1 MSKKTQRPSG
11 RKNKSDAKPAAKPGK
26 SSAKKGKSPVDKIA
40 SDVLN
45 VFKNNPTR
53 AVTLKQVGVIAAAQN
68 PGVRMDVREII
79 HALMH
84 RGLVEQ
90 LGNGKFKFRSGGGE
104 AFTGVVDMTSSGTL
118 YVMVEGMEKD
128 IMVEARNSGHAL
140 HGDTVKVLPI
150 RTRRNGQIEG
160 EVVEILQPSGKKYVG
175 RLELSTQFAF
185 VRIDNKKM
193 PNDLFIPLREIKEA
207 KDGDKVLVRVV
218 EWPMNMKN
226 PLGEILDV
234 LGHAGDNDTEMHA
247 ILAEYDLPYIYPT
260 AVSDE
265 ARRIDEKITERDYAE
280 RRDFRQIP
288 TFTIDPADAKD
299 FDDAL
304 SIRKV
309 KDGVWEVGVHIADV
323 THYVRPNTLVESE
336 AEERATSVYL
346 VDRTIPMLPERLSN
360 ELCSLRPHEEK
371 LCFSAVFELNENG
384 EVLTEWF
391 GRTVIY
397 SDRRF
402 AYEEAQEV
410 IETGQGDLRDEI
422 LKLNELAKKMRAER
436 IKNGAI
442 SFERAEAKFELDAK
456 GKPIRVYF
464 KEPKDSNQLIEE
476 FMLLANRK
484 VAEFIGKKGPGKPKR
499 TFVYRIHDT
508 PSPEKLGDFKAFITR
523 FGYNIK
529 AEKGH
534 AVAKEMNKL
543 LAKVKDRAEEN
554 IVSTLAIRTMA
565 KAAYSTE
572 NIGHYGLAF
581 DYYTHFT
588 SPIRRYPDMMV
599 HRLLAH
605 YLAGGKSENQE
616 WYQRQCDHSSG
627 METRATEAERASIKY
642 KMVEYMQDKIDHE
655 FDGVI
660 SGVTEWGIY
669 VELEETMI
677 EGMVSLR
684 DMPDDMYIYDD
695 KSYRVVGRNRGLAFT
710 LGDRVKIRVL
720 RADLVRKQLDFEMVG
735 RFDFHTQRLN
745 VLEKQRY
752 VPEKQRR

>member
-1 MSKKTQRPSG
+1 MKMSKKTPRSTG
-11 RKNKSDAKPAAKPGK
+11 RKNKSDAKPTANKVK
-26 SSAKKGKSPVDKIA
+26 T
-40 SDVLN
+40 DVLN
-45 VFKNNPTR
+45 VFKNNPAR
-53 AVTLKQVGVIAAAQN
+53 AITLKQVNVIVTAQN
-68 PGVRMDVREII
+68 AGIKVDVRSVLRD
-79 HALMH
+79 LMH
-84 RGLVEQ
+84 EGAVQQ
-90 LGNGKFKFRSGGGE
+90 LANGKYKYRAAGADFIE
-104 AFTGVVDMTSSGTL
+104 GVVDMTSSGTL
-118 YVMVEGMEKD
+118 YVMVEGQEKD
-128 IMVEARNSGHAL
+128 VMVEAKNSGHAL

-160 EVVEILQPSGKKYVG
+160 EVVEIVKRTDKNYVG
-175 RLELSTQFAF
+175 RIELSKQFAF
-185 VRIDNKKM
+185 VRVDNKKM
-193 PNDLFIPLREIKEA
+193 PNDIFIPLNGLKGA
-207 KDGDKVLVRVV
+207 KDGDKVLVRIA

-234 LGHAGDNDTEMHA
+234 LGKAGDNNTEMHA
-247 ILAEYDLPYIYPT
+247 ILAEYDLPYVYPT
-260 AVSDE
+260 DVIDE
-265 ARRIDEKITERDYAE
+265 AQKISDKITEKDYKE
-280 RRDFRQIP
+280 RRDFRSVP

-304 SIRKV
+304 SIHRV
-309 KDGVWEVGVHIADV
+309 KDGIWEVGVHIADV
-323 THYVRPNTLVESE
+323 THYVRPNTLLETE

-360 ELCSLRPHEEK
+360 ELCSLRPNEEK
-371 LCFSAVFELNENG
+371 LCFSAVFELNENA
-384 EVLTEWF
+384 EVLSEWF

-410 IETGQGDLRDEI
+410 IETGKGEMKEEI
-422 LKLNELAKKMRAER
+422 LKLNELARILRAAR
-436 IKNGAI
+436 IKDGAI
-442 SFERAEAKFELDAK
+442 SFERPEAKFELDAN
-456 GKPIRVYF
+456 GKPLKVTF
-464 KEPKDSNQLIEE
+464 KVAKESNQLIEE

-484 VAEFIGKKGPGKPKR
+484 VAEFIGKKKPGQKKER

-508 PSPEKLGDFKAFITR
+508 PSPEKLGDFKSFITR
-523 FGYNIK
+523 FGYNMK
-529 AEKGH
+529 AEKGR

-565 KAAYSTE
+565 KAVYSTE

-605 YLAGGKSENQE
+605 YLAGGKSEDQE
-616 WYQRQCDHSSG
+616 FYQRQCDHSSS

-642 KMVEYMQDKIDHE
+642 KMVEYMEDKIDQE

-669 VELEETMI
+669 VELEESLI

-684 DMPDDMYIYDD
+684 DMTDDMYVYED
-695 KSYRVVGRNRGLAFT
+695 KAYKVTGRRTGQSFT
-710 LGDRVKIRVL
+710 LGDKVRIKVV
-720 RADLVRKQLDFEMVG
+720 RADLARKLLDFAMVG
-735 RFDFHTQRLN
+735 FYNF
-745 VLEKQRY
+745 KS
-752 VPEKQRR
+752 

>member
-1 MSKKTQRPSG
+1 MKMSKKTPRSTG
-11 RKNKSDAKPAAKPGK
+11 RRKKSDAKPTANKVK
-26 SSAKKGKSPVDKIA
+26 T
-40 SDVLN
+40 DVLN

-53 AVTLKQVGVIAAAQN
+53 AITLKQVNVIVTAQN
-68 PGVRMDVREII
+68 AGIKVDVRSLI
-79 HALMH
+79 HELMH
-84 RGLVEQ
+84 EGAVEQ
-90 LGNGKFKFRSGGGE
+90 LANGKYKYRAAGADYIE
-104 AFTGVVDMTSSGTL
+104 GVVDMTSSGTL

-128 IMVEARNSGHAL
+128 IMVEAKNSGHAL

-160 EVVEILQPSGKKYVG
+160 EIVEIVKSSDKKYVG
-175 RLELSTQFAF
+175 RLELSKQFAF

-193 PNDLFIPLREIKEA
+193 PNDIFIPLREIKGA

-218 EWPMNMKN
+218 EWPLTMKN

-234 LGHAGDNDTEMHA
+234 LGKAGDNDTEMHA

-260 AVSDE
+260 DVSDE
-265 ARRIDEKITERDYAE
+265 ARKISDKITEKDYKE
-280 RRDFRQIP
+280 RRDFRDIP

-299 FDDAL
+299 YDDAL

-309 KDGVWEVGVHIADV
+309 KDGIWEVGIHIADV
-323 THYVRPNTLVESE
+323 THYVKPNTLLESE

-360 ELCSLRPHEEK
+360 ELCSLRPNEEK
-371 LCFSAVFELNENG
+371 LCFSAVFELNENA
-384 EVLTEWF
+384 EVLNEWF

-410 IETGQGDLRDEI
+410 IETGKGDMKEEI
-422 LKLNELAKKMRAER
+422 LKLNELARILRAAR

-456 GKPIRVYF
+456 GKPTRVYF
-464 KEPKDSNQLIEE
+464 KEPKESNQLIEE

-484 VAEFIGKKGPGKPKR
+484 VAEFIGRKKPGQRGER

-508 PSPEKLGDFKAFITR
+508 PSPEKLNDFKTFITR
-523 FGYNIK
+523 FGYNMK

-534 AVAKEMNKL
+534 AVAREMNKL
-543 LAKVKDRAEEN
+543 LGKIKDKAEEN

-565 KAAYSTE
+565 KAVYSTQ

-605 YLAGGKSENQE
+605 YLAGGKSEDQD
-616 WYQRQCDHSSG
+616 WYQRQCDHSSA
-627 METRATEAERASIKY
+627 MEGRATEAERASIKY
-642 KMVEYMQDKIDHE
+642 KMVEFMQDKIDRE

-669 VELEETMI
+669 VELEDTLI

-684 DMPDDMYIYDD
+684 DMTDDQYIYDD
-695 KSYRVVGRNRGLAFT
+695 KAYRVTGRIHGRSFT
-710 LGDRVKIRVL
+710 LGDKVRIKVA
-720 RADLVRKQLDFEMVG
+720 RADLARKLLDFEMVG
-735 RFDFHTQRLN
+735 YYDFHTKRLTT
-745 VLEKQRY
+745 LEKH
-752 VPEKQRR
+752 RR

>member
-1 MSKKTQRPSG
+1 
-11 RKNKSDAKPAAKPGK
+11 
-26 SSAKKGKSPVDKIA
+26 
-40 SDVLN
+40 
-45 VFKNNPTR
+45 
-53 AVTLKQVGVIAAAQN
+53 
-68 PGVRMDVREII
+68 
-79 HALMH
+79 
-84 RGLVEQ
+84 
-90 LGNGKFKFRSGGGE
+90 
-104 AFTGVVDMTSSGTL
+104 
-118 YVMVEGMEKD
+118 MVEGMEKD
-128 IMVEARNSGHAL
+128 IMVDARHSGHAL

-160 EVVEILQPSGKKYVG
+160 EVVEIVQPSGKKYVG
-175 RLELSTQFAF
+175 RVELSPQYAF

-193 PNDLFIPLREIKEA
+193 PNDLFIPLREVKDA
-207 KDGDKVLVRVV
+207 KDGDKVLARVV

-247 ILAEYDLPYIYPT
+247 ILAEYDLPYLYPT
-260 AVSDE
+260 AVTDE
-265 ARRIDEKITERDYAE
+265 ARHIDGTITPNDYAE
-280 RRDFRQIP
+280 RRDFRKIP

-304 SIRKV
+304 SIRKI

-323 THYVRPNTLVESE
+323 THYVRPNTRIETE

-346 VDRTIPMLPERLSN
+346 VDRTVPMLPERLSN
-360 ELCSLRPHEEK
+360 ELCSLRPNEEK
-371 LCFSAVFELNENG
+371 LCFSAVFELNEEA

-402 AYEEAQEV
+402 AYEEAQAV
-410 IETGQGDLRDEI
+410 IETGQGEMKEEI
-422 LKLNELAKKMRAER
+422 LKLNELAKKLRAER
-436 IKNGAI
+436 VRNGAI
-442 SFERAEAKFELDAK
+442 SFERPEAKFELDDK
-456 GKPIRVYF
+456 GKPIRVTF
-464 KEPKDSNQLIEE
+464 KEAKESNQLIEE

-484 VAEFIGKKGPGKPKR
+484 VAEFIGKKGPGKANR

-508 PSPEKLGDFKAFITR
+508 PSEEKLNDFKTFITR
-523 FGYNIK
+523 FDYHIN

-534 AVAKEMNKL
+534 AVAREMNRVL
-543 LAKVKDRAEEN
+543 GQIKDKAEEN

-565 KAAYSTE
+565 KAVYSTE
-572 NIGHYGLAF
+572 NIGHYGLSF

-605 YLAGGKSENQE
+605 YLAGGKSEDREQV
-616 WYQRQCDHSSG
+616 QRRCDHSSA

-642 KMVEYMQDKIDHE
+642 KMVEYMQERVERE

-669 VELEETMI
+669 VELEETLI

-684 DMPDDMYIYDD
+684 DMHDDQYLYDD
-695 KSYRVVGRNRGLAFT
+695 KGYRVVGRGRGQTFT
-710 LGDRVKIRVL
+710 LGDRVRIKVL
-720 RADLVRKQLDFEMVG
+720 RADLIRKQLDFEMVG
-735 RFDFHTQRLN
+735 KYDFHTKKFRGI
-745 VLEKQRY
+745 EKRGG
-752 VPEKQRR
+752 R

>member
-1 MSKKTQRPSG
+1 MSRKRERPTG
-11 RKNKSDAKPAAKPGK
+11 RKTKSDAKPAASKVK
-26 SSAKKGKSPVDKIA
+26 T
-40 SDVLN
+40 DVLR
-45 VFKNNPTR
+45 VFKNNPAR
-53 AVTLKQVGVIAAAQN
+53 AITLKQVNVIVTAQN
-68 PGVRMDVREII
+68 AGIKINVRDII
-79 HALMH
+79 NGLMH
-84 RGLVEQ
+84 EGLVEQ
-90 LGNGKFKFRSGGGE
+90 LANGKYKYRAGGGDCL
-104 AFTGVVDMTSSGTL
+104 TGVVDMTASGTL
-118 YVMVEGMEKD
+118 YVAVEGMEKD
-128 IMVEARNSGHAL
+128 IMVEAKNSGHAL

-160 EVVEILQPSGKKYVG
+160 EIVEITKPSGKKYVG
-175 RLELSTQFAF
+175 RIELSKQFAF
-185 VRIDNKKM
+185 VRVDNKKM
-193 PNDLFIPLREIKEA
+193 PNDIFIPLREIKNA
-207 KDGDKVLVRVV
+207 KEGDKVLVRVV

-234 LGHAGDNDTEMHA
+234 LGKAGDNDTEMHA
-247 ILAEYDLPYIYPT
+247 ILAEYELPYVYPSE
-260 AVSDE
+260 VE
-265 ARRIDEKITERDYAE
+265 AEAHKIDGKITENDYRE
-280 RRDFRQIP
+280 RRDFRSVP
-288 TFTIDPADAKD
+288 TLTIDPADAKD

-304 SIRKV
+304 SIRRV

-323 THYVRPNTLVESE
+323 THYVRPETLLESE

-371 LCFSAVFELNENG
+371 LCFSAVFELNENA
-384 EVLTEWF
+384 ELLNEWF

-410 IETGQGDLRDEI
+410 IETGRGDMKDEI
-422 LKLNELAKKMRAER
+422 LKLNGLARILRVER

-456 GKPIRVYF
+456 GKPIQVYF
-464 KEPKDSNQLIEE
+464 KEPKESNQLIEE

-484 VAEFIGKKGPGKPKR
+484 VAEFIGRKKPGQR
-499 TFVYRIHDT
+499 GECTFIYRIHDT
-508 PSPEKLGDFKAFITR
+508 PSPEKLGEFKAFITR
-523 FGYNIK
+523 FGYNMK
-529 AEKGH
+529 AEKGR
-534 AVAKEMNKL
+534 AVAREMNKL
-543 LAKVKDRAEEN
+543 LSSVKDKAEEN
-554 IVSTLAIRTMA
+554 LVSTLAVRTMA
-565 KAAYSTE
+565 KAVYSTE

-616 WYQRQCDHSSG
+616 WFQRQCDHSSA
-627 METRATEAERASIKY
+627 MEGRATEAERASIKY
-642 KMVEYMQDKIDHE
+642 KMVEYMEDKIDRE

-669 VELEETMI
+669 VELEGTMI

-684 DMPDDMYIYDD
+684 DMSDDMYIYED
-695 KSYRVVGRNRGLAFT
+695 KGYRVTGRNRGYSFT
-710 LGDRVKIRVL
+710 LGDRVRIKVA
-720 RADLVRKQLDFEMVG
+720 RADLVRKLLDFEMVG
-735 RFDFHTQRLN
+735 FYDFHTKKLTALERRL
-745 VLEKQRY
+745 
-752 VPEKQRR
+752 P

>member
-11 RKNKSDAKPAAKPGK
+11 RKNKSDAKPAAK
-26 SSAKKGKSPVDKIA
+26 KGKSPADKVK

-53 AVTLKQVGVIAAAQN
+53 AITLKQVSVIVMAQN
-68 PGVRMDVREII
+68 AGVRLDVRAVI
-79 HALMH
+79 HDLMH
-84 RGLVEQ
+84 EGLVEQ
-90 LGNGKFKFRSGGGE
+90 LANGKYKFRTGGGE
-104 AFTGVVDMTSSGTL
+104 AFTGTVDMTSSGTL
-118 YVMVEGMEKD
+118 YVMVEGLEKD
-128 IMVEARNSGHAL
+128 IMVEAKNSGHAL
-140 HGDTVKVLPI
+140 HGDTVKVLPL

-160 EVVEILQPSGKKYVG
+160 EVVEVVKPSGKKYVG
-175 RLELSTQFAF
+175 RLELSPQFAF

-193 PNDLFIPLREIKEA
+193 PNDLFIPLRDTEEAKA
-207 KDGDKVLVRVV
+207 KDGDKVLVEVA
-218 EWPMNMKN
+218 EWPMTMKN
-226 PLGEILDV
+226 PLGRIVDV
-234 LGHAGDNDTEMHA
+234 LGRAGDNNTEMHA

-265 ARRIDEKITERDYAE
+265 ARRIDERITEKDYAE

-304 SIRKV
+304 SIKKI

-323 THYVRPNTLVESE
+323 THYVRPNTLIESE

-346 VDRTIPMLPERLSN
+346 VDRTVPMLPERLSN

-371 LCFSAVFELNENG
+371 LCFSAVFELNENA
-384 EVLTEWF
+384 EVLSEWF
-391 GRTVIY
+391 GRTVIF

-402 AYEEAQEV
+402 AYEEAQQV
-410 IETGQGDLRDEI
+410 IETGQGDMRDEI

-436 IKNGAI
+436 IRNGAI
-442 SFERAEAKFELDAK
+442 SFERAEAKFELDAH
-456 GKPIRVYF
+456 GKPVRVTF
-464 KEPKDSNQLIEE
+464 KEPKESNQLIEE

-499 TFVYRIHDT
+499 TFIYRIHDT

-523 FGYNIK
+523 FGYTMK
-529 AEKGH
+529 AEKGR
-534 AVAKEMNKL
+534 AVAKEMNQVLSKI
-543 LAKVKDRAEEN
+543 KDRAEEN
-554 IVSTLAIRTMA
+554 LVSTLAIRTMA
-565 KAAYSTE
+565 KAVYSTE

-616 WYQRQCDHSSG
+616 WFQRQCDHSSA

-642 KMVEYMQDKIDHE
+642 KMVEYMQERIDRE
-655 FDGVI
+655 YDGVI

-669 VELEETMI
+669 VELEETLI

-684 DMPDDMYIYDD
+684 DMHDDQYLYED
-695 KSYRVVGRNRGLAFT
+695 KNYRVVGRNSGQVFS
-710 LGDRVKIRVL
+710 LGDRVRIKVL
-720 RADLVRKQLDFEMVG
+720 RADLARKLLDFEMVG
-735 RFDFHTQRLN
+735 RYDFHTKRMTQI
-745 VLEKQRY
+745 EK
-752 VPEKQRR
+752 RRR

>member
-1 MSKKTQRPSG
+1 MSKKAQRPSG
-11 RKNKSDAKPAAKPGK
+11 RRNKSDAKPAAR
-26 SSAKKGKSPVDKIA
+26 KGKSPANKVKT
-40 SDVLN
+40 DVLN

-53 AVTLKQVGVIAAAQN
+53 AITLKQVGVVVMAQN
-68 PGVRMDVREII
+68 PGVRVDVRETI
-79 HALMH
+79 HELMH
-84 RGLVEQ
+84 EGVVEQ

-104 AFTGVVDMTSSGTL
+104 AFTGLVDMTSSGTL

-160 EVVEILQPSGKKYVG
+160 EVVEIVRPSGKKYVG
-175 RLELSTQFAF
+175 RLELSPQFAF

-193 PNDLFIPLREIKEA
+193 PHDLFIPLRETKDA
-207 KDGDKVLVRVV
+207 KDGDKVLVQVV
-218 EWPMNMKN
+218 EWPMTMKN

-247 ILAEYDLPYIYPT
+247 ILAEFDLPYIYPT
-260 AVSDE
+260 AVSDQ
-265 ARRIDEKITERDYAE
+265 ARHIDERITEKDYAE
-280 RRDFRQIP
+280 RRDFRPIP

-309 KDGVWEVGVHIADV
+309 KDGIWEVGVHIADV
-323 THYVRPNTLVESE
+323 THYVKPNTLIESE

-346 VDRTIPMLPERLSN
+346 VDRTVPMLPERLSN

-371 LCFSAVFELNENG
+371 LCFSAVFELNENA
-384 EVLTEWF
+384 EVLSEWF

-402 AYEEAQEV
+402 AYEEAQAV
-410 IETGQGDLRDEI
+410 IETGRGDMRDEI
-422 LKLNELAKKMRAER
+422 LKLNELAKIMRAER
-436 IKNGAI
+436 IKSGAI
-442 SFERAEAKFELDAK
+442 SFERPEAKFELDAK
-456 GKPIRVYF
+456 GKPIAVTF
-464 KEPKDSNQLIEE
+464 KVAKESNQLIEE

-484 VAEFIGKKGPGKPKR
+484 VAEFIGKKVPGKPKR

-508 PSPEKLGDFKAFITR
+508 PSEEKLGDFKAFITR
-523 FGYNIK
+523 FGYTMK

-534 AVAKEMNKL
+534 AVAREMNKIL
-543 LAKVKDRAEEN
+543 SKIKDRAEEN
-554 IVSTLAIRTMA
+554 IISTLAIRTMA
-565 KAAYSTE
+565 KAVYSTE

-581 DYYTHFT
+581 DYYTHFP

-605 YLAGGKSENQE
+605 YLAGGKSENPE
-616 WYQRQCDHSSG
+616 WFQRQCDHSSG

-642 KMVEYMQDKIDHE
+642 KMVEYMRDKIDRE

-669 VELEETMI
+669 VELEDTLI

-684 DMPDDMYIYDD
+684 DMSDDLYIYDD

-710 LGDRVKIRVL
+710 LGDRVRIRVA
-720 RADLVRKQLDFEMVG
+720 RADLVRKLLDFEMVG
-735 RFDFHTQRLN
+735 RYDFHTRRLN
-745 VLEKQRY
+745 VLEKQR
-752 VPEKQRR
+752 R

>member
-1 MSKKTQRPSG
+1 MKMSKKTTRPTG
-11 RKNKSDAKPAAKPGK
+11 RKNKSDAKPAANKV
-26 SSAKKGKSPVDKIA
+26 KK
-40 SDVLN
+40 DVLN

-53 AVTLKQVGVIAAAQN
+53 AITLKQVNVIVSAQN
-68 PGVRMDVREII
+68 AGTRLDVRSIVHE
-79 HALMH
+79 LMSE
-84 RGLVEQ
+84 GVVEQ
-90 LGNGKFKFRSGGGE
+90 LANGKYKYRAAGGDYLE
-104 AFTGVVDMTSSGTL
+104 GVVDMTASGTL
-118 YVMVEGMEKD
+118 YVLVEGMEKD
-128 IMVEARNSGHAL
+128 IMVDAKNAGHAL
-140 HGDTVKVLPI
+140 HGDRVKVLPI

-160 EVVEILQPSGKKYVG
+160 EVVEIVQRTDKNYVG
-175 RLELSTQFAF
+175 RIELSKQFAF
-185 VRIDNKKM
+185 VRVDNKKM
-193 PNDLFIPLREIKEA
+193 PNDIFIPLAGLKGA
-207 KDGDKVLVRVV
+207 KDGDKVLVRIA

-234 LGHAGDNDTEMHA
+234 LGKAGDNDTEMHA
-247 ILAEYDLPYIYPT
+247 ILAEYDLPYVYPT
-260 AVSDE
+260 DVSDE
-265 ARRIDEKITERDYAE
+265 ARKIDGKITEKDYKE

-309 KDGVWEVGVHIADV
+309 KDGIWEVGIHIADV
-323 THYVRPNTLVESE
+323 THYVRPNTIIETE

-346 VDRTIPMLPERLSN
+346 VDRTVPMLPERLSN
-360 ELCSLRPHEEK
+360 ELCSLRPNEEK
-371 LCFSAVFELNENG
+371 LCFSAVFELNENA
-384 EVLTEWF
+384 EVLSEWF

-402 AYEEAQEV
+402 SYEEAQEV
-410 IETGQGDLRDEI
+410 IETGKGEMKEEI
-422 LKLNELAKKMRAER
+422 LKLNELARILRAAR

-442 SFERAEAKFELDAK
+442 SFERAEAKFELDDK
-456 GKPIRVYF
+456 GKPIHVTF
-464 KEPKDSNQLIEE
+464 KEPKESNQLIEE

-484 VAEFIGKKGPGKPKR
+484 VAEFIGKRKPGQKGKDR

-508 PSPEKLGDFKAFITR
+508 PSPEKLNDFKTFITR
-523 FGYNIK
+523 FGYNMK

-534 AVAKEMNKL
+534 AVAREMNKL
-543 LAKVKDRAEEN
+543 LARIKDRAEEN

-565 KAAYSTE
+565 KAVYSTE

-605 YLAGGKSENQE
+605 YLAGGKSEDQE
-616 WYQRQCDHSSG
+616 WYQRQCDHSSA
-627 METRATEAERASIKY
+627 MEGRATEAERASIKY
-642 KMVEYMQDKIDHE
+642 KMVEFMQDKIDRE

-669 VELEETMI
+669 VELEETLI

-684 DMPDDMYIYDD
+684 DMTDDMYVYED
-695 KSYRVVGRNRGLAFT
+695 KSYRVVGRHSGQTFT
-710 LGDRVKIRVL
+710 LGDRVRIRVV
-720 RADLVRKQLDFEMVG
+720 RADLARKLLDFEMVG
-735 RFDFHTQRLN
+735 KYDFKTKRLTTS
-745 VLEKQRY
+745 EKR
-752 VPEKQRR
+752 KK